1 MSGALPVAP
10 LFVPGNRPER
20 FAKAAA
26 SGADAVII
34 DLEDAV
40 DASEKDAARAHMQAF
55 AVEPGEGGACPLYV
69 RVNGAD
75 TEWWADDLAAVAAR
89 AVPLAGIIV
98 PKSEDRAALAEA
110 GRHAPVL
117 ALIETAVGIARLA
130 DLLAVEAVV
139 GLAFG
144 SLDYGLDLGCEP
156 DWEPLMLAR
165 QTLVLQARLAGRPA
179 PIDGVTPAFDDADL
193 VKREAARARAM
204 GFGGKLAIHPRQLA
218 PIQAAFRP
226 DAQQIDWARQVLA
239 AARSDS
245 AVAVAGR
252 MVDKPL
258 VEQARQV
265 LARAG
270 LPADGSQ

>member
-1 MSGALPVAP
+1 MSAVLPVAP

-55 AVEPGEGGACPLYV
+55 AVEGAACPLYV

-89 AVPLAGIIV
+89 TVPLAGIIV
-98 PKSEDRAALAEA
+98 PKSEDPAALAEA

-130 DLLAVEAVV
+130 DLLAVEAVA

-193 VKREAARARAM
+193 VAREAVRARAM

-226 DAQQIDWARQVLA
+226 DAREIDRARQVLA
-239 AARSDS
+239 AAHSDS

-270 LPADGSQ
+270 LPADGPQ